1 MSNEFVSVGVT
12 GGGIGVIAPSE
23 PRWELV
29 VEGIALLKKRM
40 KNNVQWERRNTKRG

>member
-12 GGGIGVIAPSE
+12 GGGIGIIAPSE
-23 PRWELV
+23 PRWEPV
-29 VEGIALLKKRM
+29 VEGIALLDM